1 MPKIIWK
8 KIEKNQWENQ
18 EKKRKYDFYITQ
30 QRSNLFILDV
40 FNTKV
45 KDNDVAHVE
54 STTATSLQE
63 AKKEAQKWV

>member
-30 QRSNLFILDV
+30 QSPNWFILDI
-40 FNTKV
+40 FDATIKN
-45 KDNDVAHVE
+45 NIAAHIE
-54 STTATSLQE
+54 STTDTSLQKV
-63 AKKEAQKWV
+63 KKEAEGWV

>member
-30 QRSNLFILDV
+30 QSPNWFILDI
-40 FNTKV
+40 FDSKI
-45 KDNDVAHVE
+45 KDKDDAYIE
-54 STTATSLQE
+54 SVTSESLQD
-63 AKKEAQKWV
+63 AKKEAQRWV